1 MQIDSDIKM
10 DLIPELAPINPLTWT
25 VSFIFYFLLIYII
38 VFDLFNLTFKVKDVR
53 KFIGQLTDSE
63 EIAADFESHEI
74 DGQALMLL
82 KEDHLIRDM
91 SMKLGP
97 ALKIFAKLD
106 AMRTENP
113 ELQPPATSQ

>member
-1 MQIDSDIKM
+1 M
-10 DLIPELAPINPLTWT
+10 
-25 VSFIFYFLLIYII
+25 
-38 VFDLFNLTFKVKDVR
+38 KDVR
-53 KFIGQLTDSE
+53 KFIGELTESE

-106 AMRTENP
+106 TMRLENP
-113 ELQPPATSQ
+113 EILPPSNNA

>member
-1 MQIDSDIKM
+1 M
-10 DLIPELAPINPLTWT
+10 DCKIN
-25 VSFIFYFLLIYII
+25 IFTIF
-38 VFDLFNLTFKVKDVR
+38 FFNQLFNLNLFQVKDVR

-106 AMRTENP
+106 ALRTENP
-113 ELQPPATSQ
+113 ELQPPPTSQ

>member
-1 MQIDSDIKM
+1 MFQ
-10 DLIPELAPINPLTWT
+10 
-25 VSFIFYFLLIYII
+25 
-38 VFDLFNLTFKVKDVR
+38 VKDVR

-106 AMRTENP
+106 AMRAENP

>member
-1 MQIDSDIKM
+1 MQIDTDTKT
-10 DLIPELAPINPLTWT
+10 DVAPELAPINPLTWT
-25 VSFIFYFLLIYII
+25 VSIIYMLFVSIVYILIF
-38 VFDLFNLTFKVKDVR
+38 FKVKDVR

-113 ELQPPATSQ
+113 ELQPPSTSQ